1 MGLLIWSVFIMII
14 YFKCS
19 FKLSRGYKIGKYTV
33 EKDSLEYVSEQ
44 SAYVSSVP
52 EAVNNI
58 LSMQLSRS
66 IMLLTDENGNI
77 FLSVLRLIEGDDE
90 KYVNAVFY
98 SPEDPERIIA
108 LYEYFCNNQT
118 QASAFLLNSV
128 GRIEAVEN
136 LEYTIRNNC
145 ISDLLSK
152 SEIYYSNKR
161 KPNQIAPNSLISF
174 ISVDDFSDSELLLED
189 KFSTKK
195 TYCINNFDFSKNEI
209 DNYKNSIKK
218 LYFSIDPYLY
228 ITLIVLII
236 ILILKNLL

>member
-1 MGLLIWSVFIMII
+1 
-14 YFKCS
+14 
-19 FKLSRGYKIGKYTV
+19 
-33 EKDSLEYVSEQ
+33 
-44 SAYVSSVP
+44 
-52 EAVNNI
+52 
-58 LSMQLSRS
+58 MQLSRS

-118 QASAFLLNSV
+118 RASALLLNSV

-136 LEYTIRNNC
+136 LEYTIRNYC
-145 ISDLLSK
+145 ISDLLSN

-161 KPNQIAPNSLISF
+161 KLNQIAPNTLISF